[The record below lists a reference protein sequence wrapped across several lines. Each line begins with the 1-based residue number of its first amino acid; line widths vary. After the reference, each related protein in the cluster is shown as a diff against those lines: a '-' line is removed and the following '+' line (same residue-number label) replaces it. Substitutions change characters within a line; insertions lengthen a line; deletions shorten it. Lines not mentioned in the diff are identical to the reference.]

1 MLAQS
6 VFLPQDFSPAS
17 SHPEWTSVA
26 RLLSNVSPAAG
37 SLVHFAQGRSIYD
50 EGDDADAF
58 FEVAEGVVRTCKFM
72 SSGRRQI
79 EAFHAAGEVFGLEA
93 GPDHRLSAE
102 AVNDCKLVS
111 YRRRGVDRLAL
122 TDAAMSQRL
131 LSFAMQGLSRSQDH
145 TLLLGLKSALE
156 KVAAFLLDWSHHSP
170 SADTVTLA
178 MTRQDIADYLGL
190 TIETVSR
197 TLSQM
202 KRNALIELSTA
213 RDIRLLDVAALSRLG
228 A

>member
-1 MLAQS
+1 MPAQLVPLANG
-6 VFLPQDFSPAS
+6 VSPPAP
-17 SHPEWTSVA
+17 HRAWANAA
-26 RLLSNVSPAAG
+26 RRACASPAAG
-37 SLVHFAQGRSIYD
+37 SVVHFTGDQSIYD

-58 FEVAEGVVRTCKFM
+58 FKVAEGVVRTCKFL
-72 SSGRRQI
+72 SAGRRQI
-79 EAFHAAGEVFGLEA
+79 EAFHAAGEMFGLEA

-102 AVNDCKLVS
+102 AVNDCTLVS

-122 TDAAMSQRL
+122 TDAVLSQRL

-145 TLLLGLKSALE
+145 ALLLGRKSAME
-156 KVAAFLLDWSHHSP
+156 KVAAFLLEWSHHSLGEQ
-170 SADTVTLA
+170 TVTLA

-197 TLSQM
+197 TLSHM
-202 KRNALIELSTA
+202 ERNALIELSTA
-213 RDIRLLDVAALSRLG
+213 RDIRLIDKAALSRLS